1 MLPANYSDKSELPSK
16 KPFPMRTNKQKVL
29 LVAKICSVFFVLL
42 LLGVFLFRDALLH
55 KAIDQITHKMAKD
68 YNSDFSIKKAQFE
81 GFSGVALEDIVLV
94 PKKADT
100 LFKIQS
106 IKTKIN
112 FWHLFTGN
120 IQLGSLEAKNG
131 FVQLV
136 KNENGRNFDAFLP
149 KKKDT
154 IDTGEKPN
162 YADLAYRILNRG
174 LNLVPTDMHLENLSL
189 RMNDMG
195 KKATMRLNSLVLVDK
210 QLESSIQ
217 VQTNTFTQR
226 WKIKGFADPRN
237 KQTDI
242 RFFNIDT
249 GKIKVPYFDE
259 RYNILASFDSIRLN
273 VSNIEKSGGE
283 LHVDGFT
290 SITNFTINHP
300 KIASKDVVIQKARF
314 DYHFLFGEN
323 FVAID
328 SSSSVL
334 LNKMKF
340 HPYVAYHNETDKIYT
355 LKVAIPKMK
364 AQDFISSLPKGLFT
378 HFEGMEADGNFDY
391 HLNFVY
397 NKNNPNAVV
406 FDSKLNKENIIITKY
421 GEANLNK
428 LNGEFVYRAIINDV
442 PQRPILVGQANP
454 NYTPLN
460 QISPFL
466 RKCVLTTE
474 DPSFF
479 SHKGF
484 INEAFKQSIVKN
496 IRTKK
501 FSRGGSTISMQLIK
515 NTFLKREKTVSRK
528 LEEILLVYIM
538 ENNKIV
544 SKERM
549 LEVYFNIIEWGPNVY
564 GIGEASN
571 FYFQKRP
578 SELTLN
584 ECLYLANIIPSPK
597 KFMYQFNPEG
607 NLKSFAI
614 SREKQLKS
622 LMMRRG
628 LIVPEDTINQLPIM
642 ITGSARSHIKLKA
655 ENPVGIDSTS
665 IEDFDF

>member
-1 MLPANYSDKSELPSK
+1 
-16 KPFPMRTNKQKVL
+16 MRTRKQKIILAAKIFSVVFVL
-29 LVAKICSVFFVLL
+29 GLVAVFV
-42 LLGVFLFRDALLH
+42 FRDALLQ
-55 KAIDQITHKMAKD
+55 KAIARVTTKMDRD
-68 YNSDFSIKKAQFE
+68 YNSTLSIKKAQFE
-81 GFSGVALEDIVLV
+81 GFTGVALEGIVLV
-94 PKKADT
+94 PKQADT
-100 LFKIQS
+100 LFQIQS
-106 IKTKIN
+106 IHTEVN
-112 FWHLFTGN
+112 FWHLFTGT
-120 IQLGSLEAKNG
+120 IQLETLAAKNG

-154 IDTGEKPN
+154 IDTGEKTN
-162 YADLAYRILNRG
+162 YADLAYRILNKG
-174 LNLVPTDMHLENLSL
+174 LNLVPTDMHLENLTL

-195 KKATMRLNSLVLVDK
+195 KKATMRLNTLVLVDK
-210 QLESSIQ
+210 QLESAIQ

-237 KQTDI
+237 KLTDI

-259 RYNILASFDSIRLN
+259 RYNIKASFDSIRLK
-273 VSNIEKSGGE
+273 VSNIDKDGDE
-283 LHVDGFT
+283 LHIDGFT
-290 SITNFTINHP
+290 SITNFTVNHP
-300 KIASKDVVIQKARF
+300 KIASKDVIIKKARF
-314 DYHFLFGEN
+314 DFNFLFGEN
-323 FVAID
+323 SVAID
-328 SSSSVL
+328 STSTVVL
-334 LNKMKF
+334 NQMKF
-340 HPYVAYHNETDKIYT
+340 HPYVAYNNETDKIYT

-364 AQDFISSLPKGLFT
+364 AQDFISSLPNGLFT
-378 HFEGMEADGNFDY
+378 HFEGMEAEGEFDY
-391 HLNFVY
+391 RLNFVF
-397 NKNNPNAVV
+397 NKNKPNAIV
-406 FDSKLNKENIIITKY
+406 FESQLHKENLKITKY

-442 PQRPILVGQANP
+442 PQRPILVGQANS
-454 NYTPLN
+454 NYTPLS

-484 INEAFKQSIVKN
+484 ITEAFKQSIVKN

-515 NTFLKREKTVSRK
+515 NTFLKREKTISRK

-538 ENNKIV
+538 ENNRIV

-564 GIGEASN
+564 GIGEAAH
-571 FYFQKRP
+571 FYFQKSP

-597 KFMYQFNPEG
+597 KFMYQFNQEG
-607 NLKSFAI
+607 NLKSYAI

-642 ITGSARSHIKLKA
+642 ITGMPNRILKSKKK
-655 ENPVGIDSTS
+655 IQR
-665 IEDFDF
+665 